1 MSWAASRET
10 KRIEDR
16 AYSLL
21 GIFDINMPLIYGE
34 GHKAFRRL
42 QEEIARETN
51 DLSLFAWI
59 GPSEEDQGFQVSRG
73 VFARSPSEFGDCSKM
88 HRYHTRTEYQPEFTL
103 TNKGV
108 RIDSK
113 LYKHKTAQCV
123 YIMYLGFTLT
133 GTTPVCISLARTAD
147 GYVRSNP
154 WSLDQWQ
161 PANGTNR
168 LRDPSTIYVQ
178 KDVSPQED
186 LKFRSRLHR
195 CFQVTMGLWSSMKL
209 ERVRCSPEHLWDE
222 RFATFISSNP
232 EKSFIAS
239 MKLSVHGD
247 DSSFGEDFPL
257 ILIFG
262 WSKTQQRPF
271 AVLYGDGEGVKNPKT
286 SVKNLLPDDFPDILQ
301 NEVDWERSHDEN
313 AIENAIS
320 VVHSAPRF
328 RAREVQ
334 FIRAVSPWGV
344 RKTYAFVATFNLS
357 LDTHK
362 DPDNMVMY
370 HISIRGRSSKLKDGN
385 AIAKAYS
392 FVPGTDVNVEE
403 GT

>member
-10 KRIEDR
+10 KRTEDR

-42 QEEIARETN
+42 QEEITRETN

-73 VFARSPSEFGDCSKM
+73 VFARSPSEFGDCSRM

-147 GYVRSNP
+147 GYVRSSP

-222 RFATFISSNP
+222 RFATFISSDP

-257 ILIFG
+257 IVIFG
-262 WSKTQQRPF
+262 
-271 AVLYGDGEGVKNPKT
+271 
-286 SVKNLLPDDFPDILQ
+286 
-301 NEVDWERSHDEN
+301 
-313 AIENAIS
+313 
-320 VVHSAPRF
+320 
-328 RAREVQ
+328 
-334 FIRAVSPWGV
+334 
-344 RKTYAFVATFNLS
+344 
-357 LDTHK
+357 
-362 DPDNMVMY
+362 
-370 HISIRGRSSKLKDGN
+370 
-385 AIAKAYS
+385 
-392 FVPGTDVNVEE
+392 
-403 GT
+403 